1 MGDGGDRGAMR
12 DSRESG
18 VTLSGTVVAGGA
30 RAAAHE
36 DGFGQEDGARISTV
50 TGEKKWWNG
59 MVTQPRE
66 L

>member
-12 DSRESG
+12 HFPCVWCYVER
-18 VTLSGTVVAGGA
+18 TVVAGGA
-30 RAAAHE
+30 RAAAQE
-36 DGFGQEDGARISTV
+36 DGFGQEGGAKISTV
-50 TGEKKWWNG
+50 TGEKKLCNG